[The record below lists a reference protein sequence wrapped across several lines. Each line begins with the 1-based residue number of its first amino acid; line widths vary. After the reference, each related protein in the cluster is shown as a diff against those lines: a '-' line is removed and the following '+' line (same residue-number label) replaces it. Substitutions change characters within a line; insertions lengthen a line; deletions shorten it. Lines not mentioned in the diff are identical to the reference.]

1 MPGRTLCRKL
11 RSRMLALAFARAAVF
26 MAVWTAIVSASDNF
40 LRPYL
45 TRQRASVST
54 LTVFVG
60 VIGGVAAFG
69 FIGSLIGP
77 VVVALI
83 VALLRF
89 AEQEVRAG

>member
-1 MPGRTLCRKL
+1 VLVPAVIY
-11 RSRMLALAFARAAVF
+11 LAATGQWGWAIF
-26 MAVWTAIVSASDNF
+26 MAVWTAIVSTSDNV

-45 TRQRASVST
+45 TQQRASVST

-89 AEQEVRAG
+89 AEQEVRNPS

>member
-1 MPGRTLCRKL
+1 VLY
-11 RSRMLALAFARAAVF
+11 LAFSGQWGWAIFLAAWSVGVGF
-26 MAVWTAIVSASDNF
+26 SDNF

-45 TRQRASVST
+45 TRQRAQVST

-77 VVVALI
+77 VVLALI
-83 VALLRF
+83 VALLQF
-89 AEQEVRAG
+89 ASEQVAAREESPKDD